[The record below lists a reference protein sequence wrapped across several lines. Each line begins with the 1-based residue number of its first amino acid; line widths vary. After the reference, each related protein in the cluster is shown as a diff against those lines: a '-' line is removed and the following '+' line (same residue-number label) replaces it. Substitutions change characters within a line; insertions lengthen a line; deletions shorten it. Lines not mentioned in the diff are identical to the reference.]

1 MTNFRDHGIKIPNES
16 KGQYHTTCPECSHTR
31 KKSSEACL
39 SVNADDGTWYCH
51 HCGWS
56 GGLKKSNQIERSI
69 PNFNEI
75 YKAAKVI
82 ESKNDILRK
91 SLVSYFAGR
100 SISEKTL
107 NMASVTLEV
116 DQYGV
121 EQIAFPFLYDG
132 NVVNIKYRSKDKTFK
147 QTKNGFRTFY
157 NIDSISGS
165 KVAIITEGEIDT
177 LSFIESGFHF
187 VCSVPDG
194 ALNPDAKNISSKMT
208 FLDNSADKF
217 DQCEMIYLALDGDAP
232 GRRMLEELAR
242 RLGKE
247 RCAVITYPDGC
258 KDANDV
264 LVKYGRE
271 GVKDLIKTA
280 VEFPIEGVKFLNEST
295 DRVLDIFINGFPEGV
310 VTQEWKEFD
319 KLIKW
324 FLGQLTVVT
333 GIPSHGKSNF
343 VDNLIVHLAR
353 NNGWKT
359 AVFSP
364 ENPTHEMWVIRLLE
378 IATGQSFFGS
388 SRIEIEKIK
397 PMIDTLSKYFFLI
410 NPSEEF
416 TLDIVLATMRSL
428 IRKHGVN
435 VLVIDPWN
443 NLEVRSKAG
452 ESETSYTARIL
463 VKLRTFARQMGV
475 HIILIAHPR
484 KMSKL
489 LDGTYEI
496 PTAYDISGSAHFYN
510 VADNIMSVYREF
522 LSEDSDRSTTH
533 VHIQKVKTKYTGQLG
548 CAKFSYDKMTQKFSE
563 TI

>member
-1 MTNFRDHGIKIPNES
+1 MTTFRDHGIKIPNERS
-16 KGQYHTTCPECSHTR
+16 GQYHTTCPECSHTR
-31 KKSSEACL
+31 KKSNEACL
-39 SVNADDGTWYCH
+39 SVNAEDGTWFCH

-56 GGLKKSNQIERSI
+56 GGLKKSNIVERSI
-69 PNFNEI
+69 PNFNTQYETT
-75 YKAAKVI
+75 KKV
-82 ESKNDILRK
+82 ESENDQIRK
-91 SLVSYFAGR
+91 SLVSYFRDR

-107 NMASVTLEV
+107 DLAKVTLEI
-116 DQYGV
+116 DQYGI
-121 EQIAFPFLYDG
+121 EQIVFPFYHDG

-157 NIDSISGS
+157 NIDSINGS
-165 KVAIITEGEIDT
+165 KVAIITEGEIDCLT
-177 LSFIESGFHF
+177 FIESGFHF

-194 ALNPDAKNISSKMT
+194 ALNPDAKNISSKMA

-217 DQCEMIYLALDGDAP
+217 DQVEMIYLALDADPP

-242 RLGKE
+242 RFGKE
-247 RCAVITYPDGC
+247 RCSIINYPDGC
-258 KDANDV
+258 KDANEV
-264 LVKYGRE
+264 LIKYG
-271 GVKDLIKTA
+271 KDGIKNLIKNA
-280 VEFPIEGVKFLNEST
+280 VEFPIEGVKFLNDST
-295 DRVLDIFINGFPEGV
+295 DRVLDIFLNGFPEGV
-310 VTQEWKEFD
+310 VTHEWKEFD

-324 FLGQLTVVT
+324 FLGQFTVVT

-343 VDNLIVHLAR
+343 IDNLIIHLAR

-378 IATGQSFFGS
+378 IATSQSFFGS

-397 PMIDTLSKYFFLI
+397 PTIEALSQFFFLI
-410 NPSEEF
+410 NPSDEF
-416 TLDIVLATMRSL
+416 TLDVVLATMRSL

-522 LSEDSDRSTTH
+522 HSEDSDRSTTH

-548 CAKFSYDKMTQKFSE
+548 CAKFTYDKMTQKFYE